1 MSGRVRDPLPLTAA
15 VAVLSTAA
23 VLLAAGYG
31 WLGPDV
37 DRGANFCEASG
48 DGWLLQPV
56 GSLSNLGFVLAGLL
70 VALRARRPGGLGVG
84 TLARHPAVATSYAV
98 VVVLLGPGSMA
109 MHATESEVGGWLDMA
124 SMYLLA
130 GFVAA
135 YAAMRLTGRGT
146 GFFLAL
152 YAALVAACLALESI
166 ARPLPVIGHSGNL
179 VFAVLLLTGL
189 ALEAVL
195 SRRGQGVDLR
205 WGLASVGALS
215 LGFVVWLGAKDGGA
229 WCDPGSWI
237 QGHGVWHL
245 LCAVAAY
252 CLFRAWAGEH
262 RPAPRGVVLDLGNV
276 LIDWQPLHAIAA
288 GVGVEEARRFLAA
301 EDFDFM
307 AWNHGPDMGRPWDEA
322 EAEVQREHPHWAE
335 HALSY
340 RPHFAASLVGEVPG
354 TADVVRDLHA
364 AGVPLWGLTNW
375 SGESST
381 TRTHPPGS
389 TCSACSTAWSYPATN
404 GWPSPTQRRTNGW
417 RSAADCR
424 WTAWSSST
432 TSRSTSRPPARW
444 GWTGSCSPTRRS
456 SGVTCASVACPS
468 REGQTVVRSRP
479 SQYGL
484 RRSRL
489 RILPVGLRGRASR
502 MSTDVGH
509 LYFARCSRQ

>member
-56 GSLSNLGFVLAGLL
+56 SSLSNLGFVLAGLL

-130 GFVAA
+130 GFVVA

-189 ALEAVL
+189 ALEVVL
-195 SRRGQGVDLR
+195 ARRGRGCR
-205 WGLASVGALS
+205 PA
-215 LGFVVWLGAKDGGA
+215 LGAGLGG
-229 WCDPGSWI
+229 
-237 QGHGVWHL
+237 
-245 LCAVAAY
+245 CAVA
-252 CLFRAWAGEH
+252 
-262 RPAPRGVVLDLGNV
+262 
-276 LIDWQPLHAIAA
+276 
-288 GVGVEEARRFLAA
+288 
-301 EDFDFM
+301 
-307 AWNHGPDMGRPWDEA
+307 
-322 EAEVQREHPHWAE
+322 
-335 HALSY
+335 
-340 RPHFAASLVGEVPG
+340 
-354 TADVVRDLHA
+354 
-364 AGVPLWGLTNW
+364 
-375 SGESST
+375 
-381 TRTHPPGS
+381 
-389 TCSACSTAWSYPATN
+389 
-404 GWPSPTQRRTNGW
+404 
-417 RSAADCR
+417 
-424 WTAWSSST
+424 
-432 TSRSTSRPPARW
+432 
-444 GWTGSCSPTRRS
+444 
-456 SGVTCASVACPS
+456 
-468 REGQTVVRSRP
+468 
-479 SQYGL
+479 
-484 RRSRL
+484 
-489 RILPVGLRGRASR
+489 GLRGLARAPRTAAPGATRGRGSR
-502 MSTDVGH
+502 ATACGTCCARSRRTACSGPGPASTDRPR
-509 LYFARCSRQ
+509 AASSWTSATC